1 MERRY
6 ALVLAGG
13 GAKGIYQIGVW
24 KALRELD
31 ICYDVVDGSS
41 IGAIN
46 GALMAQNDW
55 NSAFEL
61 WRTVTLEKILELPPH
76 AGMKDFFVGVIKNFG
91 VSAAPLKQL
100 LEQHIDETKIRTSGI
115 RYGLT
120 TFN

>member
-31 ICYDVVDGSS
+31 ICYDVVVGSS

-55 NSAFEL
+55 DSAL
-61 WRTVTLEKILELPPH
+61 KI
-76 AGMKDFFVGVIKNFG
+76 
-91 VSAAPLKQL
+91 SASVL
-100 LEQHIDETKIRTSGI
+100 R
-115 RYGLT
+115 R
-120 TFN
+120 